1 MKFGTYGWVEV
12 LKDTFFI
19 GDLAVEFGI
28 TARTLRFYEDQ
39 DLLHPTRTGQ
49 TRLFSIRDRARLIL
63 ILRGK
68 RLGFSLAE
76 IKEMLDLYS
85 RGDGQ
90 VEQLRLALG
99 KIQDRVHKLK
109 SQKADIDLVLSE
121 LSEVDSEIRRNL
133 AAQEVTVHEV

>member
-1 MKFGTYGWVEV
+1 M
-12 LKDTFFI
+12 KDTFFI
-19 GDLAVEFGI
+19 GDLAGEFGI

-39 DLLHPTRTGQ
+39 DLLHPTRTGK

-90 VEQLRLALG
+90 AEQLRVTLG
-99 KIQDRVHKLK
+99 KIQDRVHKLE

-121 LSEVDSEIRRNL
+121 LSDVDSEIRRTL
-133 AAQEVTVHEV
+133 AATEVTAHEV

>member
-1 MKFGTYGWVEV
+1 

-19 GDLAVEFGI
+19 GDLAGEFGI

-39 DLLHPTRTGQ
+39 DLLHPTRTGK

-90 VEQLRLALG
+90 AEQLRVTLG
-99 KIQDRVHKLK
+99 KIQDRVHKLE

-121 LSEVDSEIRRNL
+121 LSDVDSEIRRTL
-133 AAQEVTVHEV
+133 AATEVTAHEV